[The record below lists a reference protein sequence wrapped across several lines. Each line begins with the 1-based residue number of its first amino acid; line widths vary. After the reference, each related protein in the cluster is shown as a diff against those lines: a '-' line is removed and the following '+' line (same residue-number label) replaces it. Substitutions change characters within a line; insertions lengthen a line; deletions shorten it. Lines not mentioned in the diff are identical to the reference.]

1 MKDINYILDV
11 MPHRYPFLMV
21 DRIIEHQNKESIKTL
36 KNVSIN
42 EPYFQG
48 HFPRKPIMPGVLI
61 LESIAQSACLLM
73 VDFIEDPS
81 KKLVFMSKVVNYKI
95 QHNVIPG
102 DQLCIEAKLLQ
113 HKLGSFKFDA
123 LCFVGDKKIASAT
136 FFATIVDRKNK
147 E

>member
-21 DRIIEHQNKESIKTL
+21 DRIIEHQKKESIKTL

-48 HFPRKPIMPGVLI
+48 HFPIKPIMPGVLI

-73 VDFIEDPS
+73 VDFMEDPS
-81 KKLVFMSKVVNYKI
+81 NNLVFMSKVLNYKI
-95 QHNVIPG
+95 YDNVIPG
-102 DQLCIEAKLLQ
+102 DQLYIEAELLQ
-113 HKLGSFKFDA
+113 HKLGSFKFNTS
-123 LCFVGDKKIASAT
+123 CFVVDKKVASAE
-136 FFATIVDRKNK
+136 FFATIVDK

>member
-21 DRIIEHQNKESIKTL
+21 DRIIEHEKKESITTL

-48 HFPRKPIMPGVLI
+48 HFPTKPIMPGVLI
-61 LESIAQSACLLM
+61 LESIAQSACLIM
-73 VDFIEDPS
+73 VDFMEDPS
-81 KKLVFMSKVVNYKI
+81 KKLVFMSKVLNYKI
-95 QHNVIPG
+95 YDNVIPG

-113 HKLGSFKFDA
+113 HKLGSFKFVA
-123 LCFVGDKKIASAT
+123 TCFVKEKKVASAE
-136 FFATIVDRKNK
+136 FFATIVDKK
-147 E
+147 